1 MKYAIVVFICER
13 FKKEVEDAI
22 KAESFRDVTVMGIP
36 CISCL
41 KSNNSALNSEEI
53 NIYYENKE
61 PLLILTENCAEK
73 IRNYI
78 KNIDE
83 ENIVFISKYTDLF
96 VPRSLVKHVSKGY
109 SYLITSGELL
119 YFLGGCISPKVNYKM
134 LVEFIGHDFNKFLYL
149 DTELLNSVNNN
160 IQKLAT
166 LINTSYKVLPV
177 GMGYLRVNLKLII
190 SRFQHNIKKKNLV
203 TKLNEMQQESANFQ
217 MTLDLINS
225 LSQFN
230 KESEVIDRIFSMF
243 SMFFAPGN
251 LSFISITNNKINKIH
266 TFPKKNQVDKP
277 NLMLFENDPTQEVTF
292 KDDSLIVKISH
303 NNNLLGYIHAEN
315 IEFPNYKE
323 RYLDTAMTVSKIC
336 GLSIFNARTYQ
347 KLQDSIDNLKRSN
360 EDLEEFA
367 HIISHDLKQP
377 LTNILSEINLI
388 EAFYEKNLDF
398 NPIDL
403 LKLAENSVFSMNDM
417 INGLLNY
424 SKIGRSKEPKKKI
437 NLMRTIKKIL
447 ENLKSLIKSH
457 KAIIKFEDLPN
468 IFADETETIHLFQ
481 NLIENALKYRSQRPP
496 IIKITSKREDHY
508 WKFGVKDNGI
518 GIDSKDFKKIF
529 MIFRRVGDQKLYSGT
544 GIGLSIC
551 RKIVERRG
559 GQIWVESELG
569 KGSTFYFTTPIFTEN

>member
-1 MKYAIVVFICER
+1 MIAF
-13 FKKEVEDAI
+13 
-22 KAESFRDVTVMGIP
+22 
-36 CISCL
+36 
-41 KSNNSALNSEEI
+41 
-53 NIYYENKE
+53 
-61 PLLILTENCAEK
+61 
-73 IRNYI
+73 
-78 KNIDE
+78 
-83 ENIVFISKYTDLF
+83 
-96 VPRSLVKHVSKGY
+96 
-109 SYLITSGELL
+109 L
-119 YFLGGCISPKVNYKM
+119 YFV
-134 LVEFIGHDFNKFLYL
+134 
-149 DTELLNSVNNN
+149 
-160 IQKLAT
+160 A
-166 LINTSYKVLPV
+166 
-177 GMGYLRVNLKLII
+177 
-190 SRFQHNIKKKNLV
+190 
-203 TKLNEMQQESANFQ
+203 
-217 MTLDLINS
+217 
-225 LSQFN
+225 
-230 KESEVIDRIFSMF
+230 
-243 SMFFAPGN
+243 
-251 LSFISITNNKINKIH
+251 
-266 TFPKKNQVDKP
+266 
-277 NLMLFENDPTQEVTF
+277 LMLGAT
-292 KDDSLIVKISH
+292 ICI
-303 NNNLLGYIHAEN
+303 
-315 IEFPNYKE
+315 
-323 RYLDTAMTVSKIC
+323 DTAMTVSKIC